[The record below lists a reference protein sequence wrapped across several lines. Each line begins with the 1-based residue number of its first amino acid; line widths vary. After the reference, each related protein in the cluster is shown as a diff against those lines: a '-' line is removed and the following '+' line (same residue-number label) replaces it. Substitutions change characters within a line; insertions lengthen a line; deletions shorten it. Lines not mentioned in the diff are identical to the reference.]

1 VTSGPD
7 DTPALSL
14 VVATV
19 SGWSDYAPVF
29 RGHRAAIEA
38 VGGELVV
45 IDGSDAP
52 EPGAADLGPATT
64 WVKAPGQGVFQAH
77 AQAFPMTRG
86 SIVAST
92 EDHCY
97 VDVAWGRT
105 ILDLH
110 LEYPEASVIGGV
122 VENGSTRT
130 LNDWALFLSGHYRDI
145 PGVGTGRRVA
155 MAGVTAI
162 SYKREALTGLEA
174 AGESGVNEAHHQR
187 QLTSQGRTVL
197 IDDRLRVRHVQ
208 ARTTREALSIHWHAA
223 RSAAALRRERP
234 TALGLLRVL
243 AAPLQPAIFWLILG
257 RAVMERRYARRQ
269 FLAATP
275 LILAMYGVRAAAEV
289 TGTVAGAGDS
299 RTRFP

>member
-1 VTSGPD
+1 MTKPLED
-7 DTPALSL
+7 LPTLSL
-14 VVATV
+14 VVATLG
-19 SGWSDYAPVF
+19 GWPDYAPAF

-38 VGGELVV
+38 VGGELLV
-45 IDGSDAP
+45 IDGSEAP
-52 EPGAADLGPATT
+52 EPDAADLGPAVI
-64 WVKAPGQGVFQAH
+64 WVKARGEGVFQAH
-77 AQAFPMTRG
+77 ARAFPMTRAP
-86 SIVAST
+86 IVAST

-97 VDVAWGRT
+97 IDAAWGRT

-110 LEYPEASVIGGV
+110 IEYPHASVIGGV
-122 VENGSTRT
+122 VENASTKT

-155 MAGVTAI
+155 MAGVTTI
-162 SYKREALTGLEA
+162 SYKREALTGLAA
-174 AGESGVNEAHHQR
+174 AGESGVNEARHQR
-187 QLTSQGRTVL
+187 ELSAQGRIVL

-208 ARTTREALSIHWHAA
+208 TRTIRQALTLHWHAS

-234 TALGLLRVL
+234 TPLGLLRVL

-257 RAVMERRYARRQ
+257 RAVIERRYARRQ
-269 FLAATP
+269 FFAATP